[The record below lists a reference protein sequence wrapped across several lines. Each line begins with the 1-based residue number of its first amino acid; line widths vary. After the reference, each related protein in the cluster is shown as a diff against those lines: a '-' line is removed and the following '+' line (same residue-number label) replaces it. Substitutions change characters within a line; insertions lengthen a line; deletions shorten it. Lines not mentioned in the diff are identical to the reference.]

1 MANLNNTMYEVIYNH
16 FSYMLM
22 QTYKVNKGIQMST
35 KLDYKVN
42 SIIRDEI
49 RRERSTLNQQVIEFL
64 KNKGGCGEFMCMTC
78 GGLWG
83 FRSRFLEF
91 LEGLGVSA
99 ITALCA
105 VVPEDL
111 VKKVNWQKFVEFII
125 DGMPVEQKETLFRTW
140 RRSWGEIKE
149 FDRFLLAKLLPENYF
164 STEEGKIWTLSML
177 LLPLDGPKMD
187 LLYKS
192 RQSGEYFVNIGE
204 YFLNAIKE
212 YHKENEE
219 TEHIAIE
226 TWKNENPIKYD
237 VLVKQIQVEVTR
249 EEEEQRRREL
259 QKEQEKELL
268 AKNLELK
275 KQKLTELA
283 KVDPVLRLNLLLSD
297 EILNLGDV
305 PVEWAQFDLTKYETL
320 GSNEITLI
328 IVALSSEIT
337 QLKDKETKV
346 IWKELRTKLY
356 YLRQKA
362 MQREYQARQ
371 QKPN

>member
-125 DGMPVEQKETLFRTW
+125 NGMPVEQKETLFRTW

-283 KVDPVLRLNLLLSD
+283 KVDPVHRLISLLS
-297 EILNLGDV
+297 EGILNLGDV
-305 PVEWAQFDLTKYETL
+305 PVEWSQFDLTKYETL
-320 GSNEITLI
+320 ASSEITLI
-328 IVALSSEIT
+328 IKALSSEIT